1 MINLGILISGR
12 GSNME
17 SILNFLK
24 ENNIADICPKI
35 VISSKT
41 EAEGL
46 KKASKFGVPTRVVS
60 NNSKGWD
67 YDSEIINILQEYDVN
82 PENGLV
88 CLAGYMRLLSPEFV
102 RKYKMRIMNIHPS
115 LLPSFPG
122 LNSQKKALDYGVKV
136 TGCTVHF
143 VDEGLDSGPVIAQK
157 HVTVLDSD
165 TFETLSE
172 RILVQEHIL
181 YPYCVKLFSEKR
193 LLVEGR
199 RVIVSEIRR
208 KNTQSTVKQKNG
220 VVIS

>member
-157 HVTVLDSD
+157 HVTVLNND

-172 RILVQEHIL
+172 RILAQEHIL

-199 RVIVSEIRR
+199 RVIVS
-208 KNTQSTVKQKNG
+208 
-220 VVIS
+220 

>member
-35 VISSKT
+35 VISSKP

-67 YDSEIINILQEYDVN
+67 YDREIISILQEYDVN

-157 HVTVLDSD
+157 HVTVLESD

-199 RVIVSEIRR
+199 RVIVS
-208 KNTQSTVKQKNG
+208 
-220 VVIS
+220 

>member
-24 ENNIADICPKI
+24 ENSIADICPKI
-35 VISSKT
+35 VISSKP

-60 NNSKGWD
+60 KNSKGWD
-67 YDSEIINILQEYDVN
+67 YDSEIVNTLREYDVN

-157 HVTVLDSD
+157 HVMVLDND

-199 RVIVSEIRR
+199 RVIVS
-208 KNTQSTVKQKNG
+208 
-220 VVIS
+220 

>member
-35 VISSKT
+35 VISSKP

-46 KKASKFGVPTRVVS
+46 KKASKLGVPTRVVS

-67 YDSEIINILQEYDVN
+67 YDSEIISILQEYDVN

-122 LNSQKKALDYGVKV
+122 LNSQQKALDYGVKV

-157 HVTVLDSD
+157 HVAVLDND

-181 YPYCVKLFSEKR
+181 YPNCVKLFSEKR

-199 RVIVSEIRR
+199 RVIV
-208 KNTQSTVKQKNG
+208 T
-220 VVIS
+220 

>member
-17 SILNFLK
+17 SILNHLN
-24 ENNIADICPKI
+24 ENKITDICPKI
-35 VISSKT
+35 IISSKP

-46 KKASKFGVPTRVVS
+46 RKAAKFGVPTRVVS
-60 NNSKGWD
+60 NNSKGWE
-67 YDSEIINILQEYDVN
+67 YDSEIINVLQEYDVN

-102 RKYKMRIMNIHPS
+102 KKYKMKILNIHPS

-143 VDEGLDSGPVIAQK
+143 VDEGLDSGPIIAQK
-157 HVTVLDSD
+157 QVTVLDND
-165 TFETLSE
+165 TYETLSD
-172 RILVQEHIL
+172 RILEQEHTL
-181 YPYCVKLFSEKR
+181 YPYCVQLFSENR
-193 LLVEGR
+193 ISIQGR
-199 RVIVSEIRR
+199 KVIVTSH
-208 KNTQSTVKQKNG
+208 
-220 VVIS
+220 

>member
-35 VISSKT
+35 VISSKP

-46 KKASKFGVPTRVVS
+46 KKASKYGVPTRVVS

-157 HVTVLDSD
+157 HVAVLDND

-181 YPYCVKLFSEKR
+181 YPNCVKLFSEKR

-199 RVIVSEIRR
+199 RVIV
-208 KNTQSTVKQKNG
+208 T
-220 VVIS
+220 

>member
-24 ENNIADICPKI
+24 ENNIAGICPKI

-165 TFETLSE
+165 TFGTLSE

-199 RVIVSEIRR
+199 RVIVS
-208 KNTQSTVKQKNG
+208 
-220 VVIS
+220 

>member
-60 NNSKGWD
+60 NNAKGWD

-136 TGCTVHF
+136 TGCNVHF

-157 HVTVLDSD
+157 HVTVLESD

-199 RVIVSEIRR
+199 RVIVS
-208 KNTQSTVKQKNG
+208 
-220 VVIS
+220 

>member
-157 HVTVLDSD
+157 HVTVLNND

-199 RVIVSEIRR
+199 RVIVS
-208 KNTQSTVKQKNG
+208 
-220 VVIS
+220 

>member
-17 SILNFLK
+17 SILNHLN
-24 ENNIADICPKI
+24 ENKITDICPKI
-35 VISSKT
+35 IISSKP

-46 KKASKFGVPTRVVS
+46 KKAAKFGVPTRVVS
-60 NNSKGWD
+60 NNSKGWE
-67 YDSEIINILQEYDVN
+67 YDSEIINVLQEYDVN

-102 RKYKMRIMNIHPS
+102 KKYKMKILNIHPS

-143 VDEGLDSGPVIAQK
+143 VDEGLDSGPIIAQK
-157 HVTVLDSD
+157 QVTVLDND
-165 TFETLSE
+165 TYKTLSD
-172 RILVQEHIL
+172 RILEQEHTL
-181 YPYCVKLFSEKR
+181 YPYCVQLFSENR
-193 LLVEGR
+193 ISIQGR
-199 RVIVSEIRR
+199 KVIVTSY
-208 KNTQSTVKQKNG
+208 
-220 VVIS
+220 

>member
-17 SILNFLK
+17 SILSYLK
-24 ENNIADICPKI
+24 DNKVAQVCPKI
-35 VISSKT
+35 VISSNV

-46 KKASKFGVPTRVVS
+46 IKASKFGVPTTVVS
-60 NNSKGWD
+60 KNSKGWD
-67 YDSEIINILQEYDVN
+67 YDSQIADILQEYDVT

-157 HVTVLDSD
+157 HVTVLDND

-199 RVIVSEIRR
+199 RVIV
-208 KNTQSTVKQKNG
+208 T
-220 VVIS
+220 

>member
-35 VISSKT
+35 VISSKP

-46 KKASKFGVPTRVVS
+46 KKASKLGVPTRVVS

-67 YDSEIINILQEYDVN
+67 YDSEIISILQEYDVN

-122 LNSQKKALDYGVKV
+122 LNSQQKALDYGVKV

-157 HVTVLDSD
+157 HVAVLDND
-165 TFETLSE
+165 TIETLSE
-172 RILVQEHIL
+172 RILVQEHVL
-181 YPYCVKLFSEKR
+181 YPNCVKLFSEKR
-193 LLVEGR
+193 LLVEVR
-199 RVIVSEIRR
+199 ILIV
-208 KNTQSTVKQKNG
+208 T
-220 VVIS
+220 

>member
-35 VISSKT
+35 VISSKP

-46 KKASKFGVPTRVVS
+46 KKASKYGVPTRVVS

-67 YDSEIINILQEYDVN
+67 YDREIISILQEYDVN

-157 HVTVLDSD
+157 HVAVLDND

-181 YPYCVKLFSEKR
+181 YPNCVKLFSEKR

-199 RVIVSEIRR
+199 RVIV
-208 KNTQSTVKQKNG
+208 T
-220 VVIS
+220 

>member
-67 YDSEIINILQEYDVN
+67 YDSEIMNILQEYDVN

-199 RVIVSEIRR
+199 RVIVS
-208 KNTQSTVKQKNG
+208 
-220 VVIS
+220 

>member
-24 ENNIADICPKI
+24 ENNIADIRPKI

-67 YDSEIINILQEYDVN
+67 YDSEIINILEEYDVN

-199 RVIVSEIRR
+199 RVIVS
-208 KNTQSTVKQKNG
+208 
-220 VVIS
+220 

>member
-35 VISSKT
+35 VISSKP

-46 KKASKFGVPTRVVS
+46 KKASKLGVPTRVVS

-67 YDSEIINILQEYDVN
+67 YDREIISILQEYDVN

-157 HVTVLDSD
+157 HVAVLDND

-181 YPYCVKLFSEKR
+181 YPNCVKLFSEKR

-199 RVIVSEIRR
+199 RVIV
-208 KNTQSTVKQKNG
+208 T
-220 VVIS
+220 

>member
-24 ENNIADICPKI
+24 ENNIADVCPKI

-157 HVTVLDSD
+157 HVTVLESD

-199 RVIVSEIRR
+199 RVIVS
-208 KNTQSTVKQKNG
+208 
-220 VVIS
+220 

>member
-1 MINLGILISGR
+1 
-12 GSNME
+12 ME

-67 YDSEIINILQEYDVN
+67 YDSDIINILQEYDVN

-199 RVIVSEIRR
+199 RVIVS
-208 KNTQSTVKQKNG
+208 
-220 VVIS
+220 

>member
-35 VISSKT
+35 VISSKP

-67 YDSEIINILQEYDVN
+67 YDSEIISILQEYDVN

-157 HVTVLDSD
+157 HVAVLDND

-181 YPYCVKLFSEKR
+181 YPNCVKLFSEKR

-199 RVIVSEIRR
+199 RVIV
-208 KNTQSTVKQKNG
+208 T
-220 VVIS
+220 

>member
-46 KKASKFGVPTRVVS
+46 KKALKFGVPTRVVS

-67 YDSEIINILQEYDVN
+67 YDREIINILQEYDVN

-102 RKYKMRIMNIHPS
+102 RKYKLRIMNIHPS

-157 HVTVLDSD
+157 HVVVLDND

-181 YPYCVKLFSEKR
+181 YPNCVKLFSEKR

-199 RVIVSEIRR
+199 RVIV
-208 KNTQSTVKQKNG
+208 T
-220 VVIS
+220 

>member
-199 RVIVSEIRR
+199 RVIVR
-208 KNTQSTVKQKNG
+208 
-220 VVIS
+220 

>member
-1 MINLGILISGR
+1 
-12 GSNME
+12 ME

-24 ENNIADICPKI
+24 EADVTDVCPKI
-35 VISSKT
+35 VISSKA

-46 KKASKFGVPTRVVS
+46 QKASKFEIPTS
-60 NNSKGWD
+60 TISSNSKGWD
-67 YDSEIINILQEYDVN
+67 YDKEIVKKLQEHDVY

-143 VDEGLDSGPVIAQK
+143 VDEGLDSGPIIAQRQ
-157 HVTVLDSD
+157 VAVLEND
-165 TFETLSE
+165 TYETLSD
-172 RILVQEHIL
+172 RILEQEHIL
-181 YPYCVKLFSEKR
+181 YPSCVKLFSENR

-199 RVIVSEIRR
+199 KVIV
-208 KNTQSTVKQKNG
+208 T
-220 VVIS
+220 

>member
-17 SILNFLK
+17 SILDFLK

-35 VISSKT
+35 IISSKP

-46 KKASKFGVPTRVVS
+46 RKASKFGIPTRVVS
-60 NNSKGWD
+60 NNSKGWE
-67 YDSEIINILQEYDVN
+67 YDSEIVKVLQEYDVN

-102 RKYKMRIMNIHPS
+102 KKYKMRILNIHPS

-143 VDEGLDSGPVIAQK
+143 VDEGLDSGPIIAQK
-157 HVTVLDSD
+157 HVAVLDND
-165 TFETLSE
+165 TCETLSH
-172 RILVQEHIL
+172 RILEQEHIL
-181 YPYCVKLFSEKR
+181 YPYCVRIFSENR
-193 LLVEGR
+193 ISVQGR
-199 RVIVSEIRR
+199 KVIV
-208 KNTQSTVKQKNG
+208 T
-220 VVIS
+220 

>member
-35 VISSKT
+35 VISSKP

-46 KKASKFGVPTRVVS
+46 KKASKFGVPTRGVS

-67 YDSEIINILQEYDVN
+67 DDREIISILQEYDVN

-157 HVTVLDSD
+157 HVAVLDND

-181 YPYCVKLFSEKR
+181 YPNCVKLFSEKR

-199 RVIVSEIRR
+199 RVIV
-208 KNTQSTVKQKNG
+208 T
-220 VVIS
+220 

>member
-157 HVTVLDSD
+157 HVTVLESD

-199 RVIVSEIRR
+199 RVIVS
-208 KNTQSTVKQKNG
+208 
-220 VVIS
+220 

>member
-24 ENNIADICPKI
+24 ENSIADICPKI
-35 VISSKT
+35 VISSKP

-46 KKASKFGVPTRVVS
+46 KKASKYGVPTRVVS

-67 YDSEIINILQEYDVN
+67 YDSEIINILQEHDVN

-157 HVTVLDSD
+157 HVAVLDND

-172 RILVQEHIL
+172 RILIQEHIL
-181 YPYCVKLFSEKR
+181 YPNCVKLFSEKR

-199 RVIVSEIRR
+199 RVIV
-208 KNTQSTVKQKNG
+208 T
-220 VVIS
+220 

>member
-17 SILNFLK
+17 SILNYLK
-24 ENNIADICPKI
+24 ENKVAEVCPKI
-35 VISSKT
+35 VISSNV

-46 KKASKFGVPTRVVS
+46 SKASKLGVATMVVTK
-60 NNSKGWD
+60 NSKGWD
-67 YDSEIINILQEYDVN
+67 YDSRIAEILQEYDVT

-143 VDEGLDSGPVIAQK
+143 VDEGLDSGPIIGQK
-157 HVTVLDSD
+157 HVMILDND
-165 TFETLSE
+165 TPEILSE
-172 RILVQEHIL
+172 RILEQEHVL
-181 YPYCVKLFSEKR
+181 YPYCIRLFSENKI
-193 LLVEGR
+193 LVEGR
-199 RVIVSEIRR
+199 KVIV
-208 KNTQSTVKQKNG
+208 TQ
-220 VVIS
+220 

>member
-17 SILNFLK
+17 SILNHLNK
-24 ENNIADICPKI
+24 NKITDICPKI
-35 VISSKT
+35 IISSKP

-46 KKASKFGVPTRVVS
+46 KKAAKFGVPTRVVS
-60 NNSKGWD
+60 NNSKGWE
-67 YDSEIINILQEYDVN
+67 YDSEIINVLQEYDVN

-102 RKYKMRIMNIHPS
+102 KKYKMKILNIHPS

-143 VDEGLDSGPVIAQK
+143 VDEGLDSGPIIAQK
-157 HVTVLDSD
+157 QVTVLDND
-165 TFETLSE
+165 TYETLSD
-172 RILVQEHIL
+172 RILEQEHTL
-181 YPYCVKLFSEKR
+181 YPYCVQLFSENR
-193 LLVEGR
+193 ISIQGR
-199 RVIVSEIRR
+199 KVIVTSY
-208 KNTQSTVKQKNG
+208 
-220 VVIS
+220 

>member
-35 VISSKT
+35 VISSKP

-46 KKASKFGVPTRVVS
+46 KKASKSGVPTRVVS

-67 YDSEIINILQEYDVN
+67 YDSEIINILQEYDVK

-157 HVTVLDSD
+157 HVTVLESD

-199 RVIVSEIRR
+199 RVIVS
-208 KNTQSTVKQKNG
+208 
-220 VVIS
+220 

>member
-1 MINLGILISGR
+1 MSNLINLGILISGR

-24 ENNIADICPKI
+24 ENAIADVCPKI
-35 VISSKT
+35 VISSKP

-46 KKASKFGVPTRVVS
+46 KRVTKFGIPTRVVS
-60 NNSKGWD
+60 NNSKGW
-67 YDSEIINILQEYDVN
+67 EYDKEIVNVLQDCDIN

-102 RKYKMRIMNIHPS
+102 RIYKMRIMNIHPS

-143 VDEGLDSGPVIAQK
+143 VDEGLDSGPIIAQK
-157 HVTVLDSD
+157 HVIVSD
-165 TFETLSE
+165 NDTYETLSD
-172 RILVQEHIL
+172 RILEQEHFL
-181 YPYCVKLFSEKR
+181 YPYCVKLFSDKR
-193 LLVEGR
+193 LHVEGR
-199 RVIVSEIRR
+199 RV
-208 KNTQSTVKQKNG
+208 
-220 VVIS
+220 VIT

>member
-24 ENNIADICPKI
+24 EKNIADICPKI

-199 RVIVSEIRR
+199 RVIVS
-208 KNTQSTVKQKNG
+208 
-220 VVIS
+220 

>member
-82 PENGLV
+82 SENGLV

-143 VDEGLDSGPVIAQK
+143 VDEGLDSGPIIAQK
-157 HVTVLDSD
+157 HVTVLDND

-199 RVIVSEIRR
+199 RVIV
-208 KNTQSTVKQKNG
+208 T
-220 VVIS
+220 

>member
-88 CLAGYMRLLSPEFV
+88 CLAGYMRLLSTEFV
-102 RKYKMRIMNIHPS
+102 RKYKIRIMNIHPS

-157 HVTVLDSD
+157 HVTVLESD

-199 RVIVSEIRR
+199 RVIV
-208 KNTQSTVKQKNG
+208 T
-220 VVIS
+220 